1 MKAGLYYDFDA
12 ATYHNDPCDGP
23 SLNYSTA
30 KEFILRSAWHAKSK
44 NPRLGGERWT
54 PSRKMDE
61 GSIVHALLLEQPLDG
76 LIEVIDAEDFRK
88 GATKDKRKK
97 AQDEGKLVILEKRFV
112 ELKAGVPYMLD
123 NLAEA
128 GVDLDGHREATVVW
142 DLDCMCRTR
151 IDRLSTDH
159 LSIVDLKCSDDPN
172 PAFLERHIV
181 DMCYDVQAAAEI
193 EAIETTLPETTGR
206 IKFEDVFIW
215 TSEPWFVIAVEHS
228 ESLLDL
234 GQRRWARAK
243 SMWTEC
249 LRTNTWKGY
258 ASRMIGHAPTWAI
271 NKEYGDRV

>member
-1 MKAGLYYDFDA
+1 MKPGIYLDFDA
-12 ATYHNDPCDGP
+12 ETYHNDPCGMP

-44 NPRLGGERWT
+44 NPRLGGERWI
-54 PSRKMDE
+54 PSRQMDE

-76 LIEVIDAEDFRK
+76 LIEVIDASDFRK
-88 GATKDKRKK
+88 NVTKDARKK
-97 AQDEGKLVILEKRFV
+97 AQESGKLVILAKRFA
-112 ELKAGVPYMLD
+112 ELKSGVPFMRA
-123 NLAEA
+123 NLEEA
-128 GVDLDGHREATVVW
+128 GVDLDGYREATVVW

-151 IDRLSTDH
+151 IDRLSRDY
-159 LSIVDLKCSDDPN
+159 LSIIDLKCSDDPN
-172 PAFLERHIV
+172 PAFLERHII
-181 DMCYDVQAAAEI
+181 DKCYDVQAAAEV
-193 EAIETTLPETTGR
+193 EAIETTFPDTTGR

-234 GQRRWARAK
+234 GRKRWTRAK
-243 SMWTEC
+243 AQWNEC
-249 LRTNTWKGY
+249 LESNQWKGY